1 MAVRTSDSGNTAL
14 KETLQ
19 RHRYRLD
26 DHKHPVNVI
35 HHEHATF
42 GEQLADGI
50 ASFIGSWRFLIIQ
63 TALVITWVTINSL
76 QATGKI
82 HIDPYPYI
90 LLNLAFSTQ
99 AAYTGPVLLLA
110 GNRQSQKDRL
120 TLEHA
125 AHEADKADRQNVQIL
140 KAIEKN
146 TELTERNT
154 EMTLTILRH
163 VESLVE
169 EHVNET
175 AAAAVGR
182 PAAPQGDTNRT

>member
-19 RHRYRLD
+19 RHRYRLA

-63 TALVITWVTINSL
+63 TFLVAAWVTINTL
-76 QATGKI
+76 QVTGKI

-110 GNRQSQKDRL
+110 GNRQAQKDRL

-125 AHEADKADRQNVQIL
+125 ASEADKADRQNVQIL
-140 KAIEKN
+140 KAIQQNTEITEKN
-146 TELTERNT
+146 SEVA
-154 EMTLTILRH
+154 LTILEH
-163 VESLVE
+163 VQSLVQQHIE
-169 EHVNET
+169 DNSD
-175 AAAAVGR
+175 R
-182 PAAPQGDTNRT
+182 KQGGADRT